1 LDTLLDNVIL
11 PWLTAA
17 SEHDELIEDE
27 LNIIYSLLNKFLLH
41 SGYQTVYNE
50 LGAKILAK
58 INDIPGLNSFFT
70 DEFRVYLLVNMAA
83 NAS

>member
-1 LDTLLDNVIL
+1 MDTLLDNVIL